1 MESIVFAT
9 SNPNKI
15 KEVNELIGQIFH
27 IVGLKEIGC
36 EEDIPETQPTIEG
49 NALQKAQYVLD
60 NYQSDCFAE
69 DTGLEVEALNG
80 EPGVYSARYAGPQ
93 RNSQDNMNLL
103 LRKLQG
109 IDNRKARFK
118 TVVALV
124 LEGEVHTFEGI
135 INGRI
140 GLEPQGEGGFGYDP
154 LFYPEGQD
162 ITFAEMDAAAKNA
175 ISHRGRA
182 IRKLVDFLQA
192 RGDQSST

>member
-15 KEVNELIGQIFH
+15 REVDELIGEIFN
-27 IVGLKEIGC
+27 IIGLKEIGC

-93 RNSQDNMNLL
+93 RNSQDNMDLL
-103 LRKLQG
+103 LQKLEG
-109 IDNRKARFK
+109 NENRKARFK

-135 INGRI
+135 VEGRI
-140 GLEPQGEGGFGYDP
+140 GFAPQGEGGFGYDP
-154 LFYPEGQD
+154 LFYPEQHD
-162 ITFAEMDAAAKNA
+162 ITFAEMDPATKNA

-182 IRKLVDFLQA
+182 IHKLVEFLKA
-192 RGDQSST
+192 RNT